1 MNGVLEKQHEINP
14 QLNKLRMSPT
24 ANQMIIDTFF
34 TQSEDKLFY
43 RIWQSKSQKKIIIG
57 IHGMAAHSEYYV
69 QVADQV
75 IQDGIT
81 LIAIDLKHHGHSSGR
96 KGDLES
102 FEQINVHLQEF
113 ILSIRQKYPETPMYL
128 MGISMGGVIAIN
140 FSVKNPDL
148 IDGLILMAP
157 GVKTEFKL
165 SVGEILKIPLLLLAY
180 LFKKGKPVIKIGERS
195 ERGTRNPLRITY
207 QEHDNLRI
215 QVVSP
220 RYLLGLLKWKKKAFQ
235 NAENITHPIIIFI
248 GTEDKLVSYEGVKE
262 YFSHITLSDKLLVEL
277 EGAYH
282 SLFSDPAM
290 EEIGWE
296 KLREWIK
303 LH

>member
-1 MNGVLEKQHEINP
+1 MEKQQEINP
-14 QLNKLRMSPT
+14 HLNALRTNPT
-24 ANQMIIDTFF
+24 ANQMQTDKFITH
-34 TQSEDKLFY
+34 SEDKIFF
-43 RIWQSKSQKKIIIG
+43 RTWKSDSQRKIIIG

-75 IQDGIT
+75 VQEGVT
-81 LIAIDLKHHGHSSGR
+81 LIAIDLKHHGHSSGK

-102 FEQINVHLQEF
+102 FEQISVHIQEF
-113 ILSIRQKYPETPMYL
+113 ITSVRQKYLDTPIYL

-140 FSVKNPDL
+140 FSVDHPEL
-148 IDGLILMAP
+148 IDGLILIAP

-165 SVGEILKIPLLLLAY
+165 SLGEILKIPLLLMAF

-195 ERGTRNPLRITY
+195 ERGTRNPLRIAY
-207 QEHDNLRI
+207 QEQDNLRI

-220 RYLLGLLKWKKKAFQ
+220 RYLLGLVKWKKRAFQ
-235 NAENITHPIIIFI
+235 NAEKVTQPVIIFI
-248 GTEDKLVSYEGVKE
+248 GTEDQLVSFEGVKE
-262 YFSHITLSDKLLVEL
+262 FFSYLTVDDKLLVEL

-290 EEIGWE
+290 DEIGWE
-296 KLREWIK
+296 KLREWIRSR
-303 LH
+303 